1 MLKARI
7 IYFCLIIFT
16 VFIGLVSRELKDYI
30 PLFIGDILWGL
41 VIFMCMRLLFIK
53 QQVNVAVITSLVYC
67 YATEFSQLYEAPW
80 INDLRHTFFGR
91 VMLGKTFLLSDMLCY
106 TIGIGLGILLELSLR
121 RVVRTLYVI
130 RD

>member
-7 IYFCLIIFT
+7 VYFCLIVFT
-16 VFIGLVSRELKDYI
+16 VFVGLLSRELKEYI

-41 VIFMCMRLLFIK
+41 VVFMCMRFLFIK
-53 QQVNVAVITSLVYC
+53 QSLKIAIIVSLVYS

-80 INDLRHTFFGR
+80 IDDLRHTFFGR
-91 VMLGKTFLLSDMLCY
+91 VLLGKTFLLSDMLCY
-106 TIGIGLGILLELSLR
+106 TIGIGLGILVELSLR
-121 RVVRTLYVI
+121 KVVRRLYAV